1 MSEIS
6 SIGIPAD
13 IQAKGANAVA
23 TYKSALQL
31 EQSFLEQ
38 LTQAMNPLN
47 QSDDG
52 SVDGT
57 DDSSDDGSDDSSD
70 IYGSSTPYSDLFPN
84 ALAQGITDAGGI
96 GLARTLY
103 NDIESKQA

>member
-13 IQAKGANAVA
+13 IQAKGADAVA

-38 LTQAMNPLN
+38 LTQAMNPLG

-52 SVDGT
+52 SDGT
-57 DDSSDDGSDDSSD
+57 DDSSDDGSDDGSD
-70 IYGSSTPYSDLFPN
+70 LYGSSTPYSDLFPN

-96 GLARTLY
+96 GLARTIY
-103 NDIESKQA
+103 NDLESKQT